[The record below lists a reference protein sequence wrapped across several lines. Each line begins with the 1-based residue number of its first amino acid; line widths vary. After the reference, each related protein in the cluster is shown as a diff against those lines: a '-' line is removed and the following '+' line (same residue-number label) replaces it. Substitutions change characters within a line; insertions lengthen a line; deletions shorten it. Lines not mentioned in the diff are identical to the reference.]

1 MSKILML
8 VEGARTDVRL
18 MDKLLDMYGIS
29 DDHELVSY
37 NTNIYELYGQMFANL
52 FKSTVQKCFFLHGL
66 LPRSVQ
72 KETVIKAYEESK
84 EA

>member
-1 MSKILML
+1 ML

-37 NTNIYELYGQMFANL
+37 NTNIYELYGQMFANGDPDSIDL
-52 FKSTVQKCFFLHGL
+52 IL
-66 LPRSVQ
+66 
-72 KETVIKAYEESK
+72 
-84 EA
+84 